1 MENSPSKEAKSNSPT
16 QKLLKLK
23 KKKKTLLIGH
33 QSLPL
38 IPSHSQIIPVH
49 ILLHCFFMG
58 HFNPNIQSGPFLPHS
73 TG

>member
-1 MENSPSKEAKSNSPT
+1 M
-16 QKLLKLK
+16 
-23 KKKKTLLIGH
+23 GY

-38 IPSHSQIIPVH
+38 VPSQSQIIPVH

-58 HFNPNIQSGPFLPHS
+58 HFHPVIQSGPFFPQS